1 MSFKKGPENGFHP
14 HIPENLQ
21 PEVDK
26 NITEPKGRLGI
37 LKKAFDRTL
46 DYTAIAAYVVGGVA
60 ATFFIGG
67 TGYHLFVESIGKTAN
82 PDLIN
87 KIALPSLAVLGVTS
101 ALVLAYR
108 AYKGNFG
115 VLRD

>member
-1 MSFKKGPENGFHP
+1 MSFKNGPENGLHP
-14 HIPENLQ
+14 HIPEHLRSNKG
-21 PEVDK
+21 ED
-26 NITEPKGRLGI
+26 ITEPKGRFGI
-37 LKKAFDRTL
+37 LKRAFDRTL
-46 DYTAIAAYVVGGVA
+46 DYTAITAYIAGAVA

-67 TGYHLFVESIGKTAN
+67 IGYHLFIESIGKTAN

-87 KIALPSLAVLGVTS
+87 KISLPSLAVLGVTS
-101 ALVLAYR
+101 AIVLAYR

>member
-1 MSFKKGPENGFHP
+1 MSFKNGSENGFHP
-14 HIPENLQ
+14 QIMENLKSNKG
-21 PEVDK
+21 VD
-26 NITEPKGRLGI
+26 IAEPKGRLGI

-46 DYTAIAAYVVGGVA
+46 DYTAIAAYIVGGVA

-67 TGYHLFVESIGKTAN
+67 TGYHLFIESIGKTAN

-101 ALVLAYR
+101 VMVLAYR
-108 AYKGNFG
+108 FYKGNFG